1 MSTKAARK
9 DSAATTA
16 APLPLAVLVLAVTA
30 YLVHG
35 VVTMDVPAT
44 ATTPGP
50 RFFPVVVAVV
60 SGLVGVALLVQHLV
74 VRRRGAHGSA
84 AGAAPVA
91 PADTAAPSDT
101 ADAAT
106 TGAPPATQPAGE
118 DDDRI
123 NWSAVLAVGGAFLL
137 FTLIL
142 EPVGWLVSAA
152 VLFYGVL
159 IGLGSRRWLVDAG
172 VALVFSAVVQLAFS
186 GGLGLPLPAGILGG
200 S

>member
-1 MSTKAARK
+1 MSTEVSRK

-50 RFFPVVVAVV
+50 RFFPVLVAVV
-60 SGLVGVALLVQHLV
+60 SGVVGVALLVHHLV
-74 VRRRGAHGSA
+74 LRRRREPAPT
-84 AGAAPVA
+84 APVA
-91 PADTAAPSDT
+91 PSDTAAASDT

-106 TGAPPATQPAGE
+106 AGNPPAGA

-123 NWSAVLAVGGAFLL
+123 NWPAVLAVGGSFLL

-142 EPVGWLVSAA
+142 EPVGWLLSAA

-172 VALVFSAVVQLAFS
+172 IALVFSAVVQLAFS
-186 GGLGLPLPAGILGG
+186 AGLKLLLPAGILGG